1 MQAGELMI
9 RQPDQIIQ
17 RQSPANLQE
26 LITFF
31 RADQRIEI
39 APVFHLL
46 RLASFPPSARV
57 GAADSHPV

>member
-1 MQAGELMI
+1 MI

-17 RQSPANLQE
+17 RQSLGEFAE

-39 APVFHLL
+39 APVFHLAE

-57 GAADSHPV
+57 GAADYLHPV